1 MVIPFPL
8 SRPKI
13 CFHAW
18 NLFFPRVVAKR
29 YPTVPLPLMANDIG
43 TRSLPATSTESVF
56 EYSVGD
62 GEWKTLDDQTGEVKF
77 GGSKGN
83 LRLRGKSLLGTNY
96 SNISF
101 TDPDVK
107 VSCTG
112 DIRTLVDYEYY
123 RTVETDQA
131 TFSYL
136 FNGCTVLTTAPEL
149 PAMKLAAY
157 CYTNMFKGCTSLTK
171 APKLPATGLA
181 EYCYQCMF
189 EGCSKLTEVPSELPA
204 TTLATCCYSY
214 MFMNCT
220 SLNASPKLPATS
232 LENNCYRGMF
242 QGCTSLTTAPE
253 LKASTLVNNCYS
265 LMFYDCSKL
274 SSVTMLADD
283 VSAESCLL
291 NWLQDAGTQATS
303 RTLILSSQT
312 VYFGIKNNLPA
323 NWKAGSENTTVT
335 DKDGNA
341 ITP

>member
-29 YPTVPLPLMANDIG
+29 HPTVPLPLMANDIG

-62 GEWKTLDDQTGEVKF
+62 GDWKTLDDQTGEVKF

-83 LRLRGKSLLGTNY
+83 LRLRGKSLLGT
-96 SNISF
+96 
-101 TDPDVK
+101 
-107 VSCTG
+107 
-112 DIRTLVDYEYY
+112 DYEYY

-303 RTLILSSQT
+303 KTLKLSSKT
-312 VYFGIKNNLPA
+312 VYDEIKNKLPDI
-323 NWKAGSENTTVT
+323 WKAGSENTTVT

>member
-1 MVIPFPL
+1 MVIPFSL

-29 YPTVPLPLMANDIG
+29 HPTVPLPLMANDIG

-123 RTVETDQA
+123 R
-131 TFSYL
+131 L
-136 FNGCTVLTTAPEL
+136 
-149 PAMKLAAY
+149 
-157 CYTNMFKGCTSLTK
+157 
-171 APKLPATGLA
+171 
-181 EYCYQCMF
+181 
-189 EGCSKLTEVPSELPA
+189 
-204 TTLATCCYSY
+204 
-214 MFMNCT
+214 
-220 SLNASPKLPATS
+220 
-232 LENNCYRGMF
+232 
-242 QGCTSLTTAPE
+242 
-253 LKASTLVNNCYS
+253 
-265 LMFYDCSKL
+265 
-274 SSVTMLADD
+274 
-283 VSAESCLL
+283 
-291 NWLQDAGTQATS
+291 
-303 RTLILSSQT
+303 
-312 VYFGIKNNLPA
+312 
-323 NWKAGSENTTVT
+323 
-335 DKDGNA
+335 
-341 ITP
+341 

>member
-1 MVIPFPL
+1 MVIPFSL

-29 YPTVPLPLMANDIG
+29 HPTVPLPLMANDIG

-56 EYSVGD
+56 EYYVGD

-131 TFSYL
+131 TFNYL

-157 CYTNMFKGCTSLTK
+157 CYTNMFKGCTS
-171 APKLPATGLA
+171 
-181 EYCYQCMF
+181 
-189 EGCSKLTEVPSELPA
+189 
-204 TTLATCCYSY
+204 
-214 MFMNCT
+214 
-220 SLNASPKLPATS
+220 
-232 LENNCYRGMF
+232 
-242 QGCTSLTTAPE
+242 
-253 LKASTLVNNCYS
+253 
-265 LMFYDCSKL
+265 
-274 SSVTMLADD
+274 
-283 VSAESCLL
+283 
-291 NWLQDAGTQATS
+291 
-303 RTLILSSQT
+303 
-312 VYFGIKNNLPA
+312 
-323 NWKAGSENTTVT
+323 
-335 DKDGNA
+335 
-341 ITP
+341 

>member
-29 YPTVPLPLMANDIG
+29 HPTVPLPLMANDIG

-62 GEWKTLDDQTGEVKF
+62 GDWKTLDDQTGEVKF

-136 FNGCTVLTTAPEL
+136 FNGCTVLTTVPEL

-204 TTLATCCYSY
+204 TKLATCCYSY

-232 LENNCYRGMF
+232 LENNSYRGMF
-242 QGCTSLTTAPE
+242 QGA
-253 LKASTLVNNCYS
+253 VR
-265 LMFYDCSKL
+265 
-274 SSVTMLADD
+274 V
-283 VSAESCLL
+283 
-291 NWLQDAGTQATS
+291 
-303 RTLILSSQT
+303 
-312 VYFGIKNNLPA
+312 
-323 NWKAGSENTTVT
+323 
-335 DKDGNA
+335 
-341 ITP
+341 